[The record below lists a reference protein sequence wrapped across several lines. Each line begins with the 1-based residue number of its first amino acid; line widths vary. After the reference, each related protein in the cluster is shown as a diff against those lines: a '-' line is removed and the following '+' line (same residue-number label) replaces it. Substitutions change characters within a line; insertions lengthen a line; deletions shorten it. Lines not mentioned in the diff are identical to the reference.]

1 MQQPLTVEWFGRL
14 FLRTTRHSAVL
25 QGDAAKCLTVMQV
38 GTNSC
43 TTVAGTGT
51 IGTVA
56 TANAHKMP
64 QARHPPRPNC
74 CCPSIV
80 VRGP

>member
-1 MQQPLTVEWFGRL
+1 MQQPLAVEWFGHL

-43 TTVAGTGT
+43 TTVAGTGA
-51 IGTVA
+51 GT
-56 TANAHKMP
+56 TANVYKYDILLVLP
-64 QARHPPRPNC
+64 VVAR
-74 CCPSIV
+74 V
-80 VRGP
+80 